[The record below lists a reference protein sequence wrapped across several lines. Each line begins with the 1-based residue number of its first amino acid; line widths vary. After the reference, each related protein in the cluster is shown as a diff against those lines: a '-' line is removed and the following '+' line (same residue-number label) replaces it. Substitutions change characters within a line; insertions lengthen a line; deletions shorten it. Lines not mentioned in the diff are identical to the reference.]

1 MIVVN
6 RAAAAPRLP
15 RRQSNTDGKPNSCGS
30 SPTTRGRATDS
41 GRRVEAMIAPN
52 TIPHRCGRRAPRLQW
67 LPPPSQLAARG
78 PRAAARRPP
87 RGWAGVGTKTAS
99 FSGKRPRRP
108 PRAIGCRVGR
118 VERAARRPGTAR
130 GGQEGA
136 RGPFSL
142 SVLFLVSVGSPRV
155 RSCATAGGRE
165 RPAGESARRASAP
178 GGRARPAFT
187 SAPQCG
193 VEVKAGC
200 ARPHLYRA
208 VTAAVTAGRDRRVCW
223 RHRRGR
229 RGGGPTPPPPTS
241 VGQGRAGPKQRSR
254 VWARR
259 PQTAQWCLPAVAAG
273 CRRGPTDATSR
284 LLPHP

>member
-1 MIVVN
+1 MRPAGASIAM
-6 RAAAAPRLP
+6 AAATVPVGGAGSPRGRAPTASRLGRCRYKNGQFFWKAPEASPACNRLSRRP
-15 RRQSNTDGKPNSCGS
+15 RREGGKTAWDS
-30 SPTTRGRATDS
+30 SWRTRGRSRPFFFICSFFGA
-41 GRRVEAMIAPN
+41 RRITARALVR
-52 TIPHRCGRRAPRLQW
+52 HCGRARAP
-67 LPPPSQLAARG
+67 
-78 PRAAARRPP
+78 
-87 RGWAGVGTKTAS
+87 
-99 FSGKRPRRP
+99 
-108 PRAIGCRVGR
+108 
-118 VERAARRPGTAR
+118 
-130 GGQEGA
+130 
-136 RGPFSL
+136 
-142 SVLFLVSVGSPRV
+142 
-155 RSCATAGGRE
+155 GGRE
-165 RPAGESARRASAP
+165 RPAGESARRARAPGGRERPAGERARRASAPGGRARPAGERARRASAP

>member
-1 MIVVN
+1 MRPAGASIAM
-6 RAAAAPRLP
+6 AAATVPVGGAGSPRGRAPTASRLGRCRYKNGQFFWKAPEASPACNRLSRRP
-15 RRQSNTDGKPNSCGS
+15 RREGGKTAWDS
-30 SPTTRGRATDS
+30 SWRTRGRS
-41 GRRVEAMIAPN
+41 RPFFFICSFFGVRRITARALVR
-52 TIPHRCGRRAPRLQW
+52 HCGRARAP
-67 LPPPSQLAARG
+67 
-78 PRAAARRPP
+78 
-87 RGWAGVGTKTAS
+87 
-99 FSGKRPRRP
+99 
-108 PRAIGCRVGR
+108 
-118 VERAARRPGTAR
+118 
-130 GGQEGA
+130 
-136 RGPFSL
+136 
-142 SVLFLVSVGSPRV
+142 
-155 RSCATAGGRE
+155 GGRE
-165 RPAGESARRASAP
+165 RPAGERARRASAP